1 MTQNCHPFRAVARW
15 NEEGAMPM
23 FARTERLLLRPGFPE
38 DASAVATAIGDESVV
53 RNLAM
58 APWPYAEQDAGEWL
72 AMDQHPLLPSLLM
85 VKRTGGTPR
94 IIGAIGIHLVD
105 HAGGQRCPEL
115 GYWIA
120 RPYWGLGFATEA
132 GRAVLAMARSHGLPP
147 LIAGH
152 FIDNPASG
160 AVLRKLGFRPT
171 GQIVPRFS
179 RARGVEVPCALFEQ
193 ADDGEG
199 AMVQTDIGKRPW
211 NEDQR
216 ETIRL
221 MAA

>member
-1 MTQNCHPFRAVARW
+1 
-15 NEEGAMPM
+15 M

-38 DASAVATAIGDESVV
+38 DAAAVAAAIGEEAVV

-58 APWPYAEQDAGEWL
+58 APWPYSERDAADWL
-72 AMDQHPLLPSLLM
+72 AMEQHPLLPSFVM

-94 IIGAIGIHLVD
+94 VIGAIGIHMID
-105 HAGGQRCPEL
+105 HDDGSRGPEI

-132 GRAVLAMARSHGLPP
+132 GRAVLDIARTNGLPP
-147 LIAGH
+147 LTAGH

-160 AVLRKLGFRPT
+160 TVLRKLGFRPT
-171 GQIVPRFS
+171 GRIVPRYS
-179 RARGVEVPCALFEQ
+179 RARGTHVPCALFEQ
-193 ADDGEG
+193 GEED
-199 AMVQTDIGKRPW
+199 AMAEVPAGKRPW